1 LSGLVVTHLHSACL
15 SRGSFGNVYKA
26 VHKKSHKEVAIKIM
40 DRGKIK
46 PTSIHR
52 EWNVLEHL
60 GHHPYIVDY
69 IGTYKTRDH
78 VYFCMECMYGGE
90 LFDRLIRRGAYA
102 EVEVR
107 TPFRNLAHA
116 LAYLHSQGIVH
127 RDLKVRGKKR
137 RKGAA
142 AAVRRGEPSLCE
154 RRMTRPSTSVC
165 PTSACSLRTSC
176 SRTRPS
182 SRA

>member
-1 LSGLVVTHLHSACL
+1 
-15 SRGSFGNVYKA
+15 
-26 VHKKSHKEVAIKIM
+26 M
-40 DRGKIK
+40 DRAKIK

-69 IGTYKTRDH
+69 VGTYKTRDH
-78 VYFCMECMYGGE
+78 VYFVMECMYGGE

-107 TPFRNLAHA
+107 TPFRNLASA

-127 RDLKVRGKKR
+127 RDLKVRE
-137 RKGAA
+137 
-142 AAVRRGEPSLCE
+142 AAVAVGAGGCVCRTGSSPPLLVSRR
-154 RRMTRPSTSVC
+154 TF
-165 PTSACSLRTSC
+165 C
-176 SRTRPS
+176 SRTRRTSPS
-182 SRA
+182 

>member
-1 LSGLVVTHLHSACL
+1 M
-15 SRGSFGNVYKA
+15 
-26 VHKKSHKEVAIKIM
+26 M
-40 DRGKIK
+40 DRAKIK

-69 IGTYKTRDH
+69 VGTYKTRDH
-78 VYFCMECMYGGE
+78 VYFVMECMYGGE

-107 TPFRNLAHA
+107 TPFRNLASA

-127 RDLKVRGKKR
+127 RDLKVREAAVAVGAGR
-137 RKGAA
+137 GAA
-142 AAVRRGEPSLCE
+142 SAAPVLLPPPLVSRR
-154 RRMTRPSTSVC
+154 TF
-165 PTSACSLRTSC
+165 C
-176 SRTRPS
+176 SRTRRTSPS
-182 SRA
+182 